1 MGFFIYNDYIKLKYF
16 ILDKITK
23 VWYHSIIEMR
33 NNKMKKYNVK
43 LMNNKK
49 GYLNSFKGELDEKF
63 LFLGFKEERNN
74 FKTEFTKE
82 EIKSIDERYL
92 NFIEEI

>member
-1 MGFFIYNDYIKLKYF
+1 M
-16 ILDKITK
+16 
-23 VWYHSIIEMR
+23 E
-33 NNKMKKYNVK
+33 KYNVK

-49 GYLNSFKGELDEKF
+49 GYLNLFKGEPEQKF

-82 EIKSIDERYL
+82 EIKAIDEKYL
-92 NFIEEI
+92 NFIEKVVK